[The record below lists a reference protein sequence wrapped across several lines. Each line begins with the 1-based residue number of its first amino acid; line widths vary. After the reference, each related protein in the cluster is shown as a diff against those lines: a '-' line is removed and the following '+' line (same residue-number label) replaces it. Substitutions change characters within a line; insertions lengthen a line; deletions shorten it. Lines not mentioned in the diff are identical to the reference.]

1 MKHTLLIMI
10 FGLAATSS
18 IGHAKNE
25 RTVSHEKVQFSHRV
39 DSEITQSL
47 KDIGVSQN
55 SRSYYREITGK
66 ELNQGVDV
74 LTDGENA
81 VLKLTPG
88 QRTTTQVG
96 AKAVVPQVPFDLE
109 LSKGGET
116 LNVQAPSIRMQK
128 TSDSLRVS
136 APQLFKHSEVM
147 KIPQA
152 MGRGQFKLKAKTKV
166 NDDDRF
172 VMYVLDQ
179 NSDIEL
185 KIDSPKSSYSQHEN
199 LIFTAGISSK
209 RKLKT
214 QSINTVL
221 VAPDGRRFPI
231 KHKGKSNRVEG
242 NWKLD
247 IDTQREV
254 GELWSLEVESTV
266 LNDQLMPT
274 RRIAKIALDIH
285 TETASLDSISTR
297 SGTMNLLVD
306 VKQRGRY
313 EVRALVAGVDSN
325 GKSKPISLTYHAEW
339 LEPGLQ
345 SIEFPIDK
353 KQLTAS
359 KFQGPFVVQSVQLL
373 DQSRMASLSVQE
385 GKWLIN

>member
-1 MKHTLLIMI
+1 MKHILSII
-10 FGLAATSS
+10 VFSLAATSS
-18 IGHAKNE
+18 VGHTKNE

-39 DSEITQSL
+39 DAETTQSL
-47 KDIGVSQN
+47 KDNGVSQD

-66 ELNQGVDV
+66 ELNEGVEV
-74 LTDGENA
+74 LTDGESA
-81 VLKLTPG
+81 VIKLTPG
-88 QRTTTQVG
+88 QRATTQVG

-109 LSKGGET
+109 LYKGGEM
-116 LNVQAPSIRMQK
+116 LSVQDPSIRMQK
-128 TSDSLRVS
+128 TSDSLRNS

-152 MGRGQFKLKAKTKV
+152 MGRGKFKLKAKTKV

-172 VMYVLDQ
+172 VLYVLDQ

-185 KIDSPKSSYSQHEN
+185 KVDSPKSAYSQNEN
-199 LIFTAGISSK
+199 LIFTAGVSSK

-231 KHKGKSNRVEG
+231 KNTGKSNRVEG

-266 LNDQLMPT
+266 LNDQRVAT
-274 RRIAKIALDIH
+274 KRIAKIALDIH
-285 TETASLDSISTR
+285 PETASLNSITTK
-297 SGTMNLLVD
+297 SGSMNLLVN
-306 VKQRGRY
+306 VIQRGRY
-313 EVRALVAGVDSN
+313 EVRALVAGIDDS
-325 GKSKPISLTYHAEW
+325 GKSKPVSLTYHAEW

-359 KFQGPFVVQSVQLL
+359 NFRGPFVVQSVQLL
-373 DQSRMASLSVQE
+373 DQSRMSSLSVHE
-385 GKWLIN
+385 GKWIID

>member
-1 MKHTLLIMI
+1 MKHILLIII
-10 FGLAATSS
+10 FGLAANSS
-18 IGHAKNE
+18 VGHTKNE

-39 DSEITQSL
+39 DSETTQSL
-47 KDIGVSQN
+47 KDIGVSQD
-55 SRSYYREITGK
+55 SKSYYREVTGK
-66 ELNQGVDV
+66 ELNQGIEV

-81 VLKLTPG
+81 VIKLTPG
-88 QRTTTQVG
+88 QRATPQAG

-109 LSKGGET
+109 LYKGGEM
-116 LNVQAPSIRMQK
+116 LSVQDPSIQMQK
-128 TSDSLRVS
+128 TSDSLRNS
-136 APQLFKHSEVM
+136 SPQLFKDSEVM

-152 MGRGQFKLKAKTKV
+152 MGRGKFKLKANTKV

-179 NSDIEL
+179 NSDIKL
-185 KIDSPKSSYSQHEN
+185 NVDSPKSAYSQDEN
-199 LIFTAGISSK
+199 LVFTAAVSSK
-209 RKLKT
+209 RKLKNPT
-214 QSINTVL
+214 IKTVL

-231 KHKGKSNRVEG
+231 KNTGKSNRVEG

-247 IDTQREV
+247 IDTKREV

-266 LNDQLMPT
+266 LNDQLVAT
-274 RRIAKIALDIH
+274 KRIAKIALDIH
-285 TETASLDSISTR
+285 PETASLDSIATK
-297 SGTMNLLVD
+297 SGAMNLTVN

-313 EVRALVAGVDSN
+313 EVRALVAAVDDS
-325 GKSKPISLTYHAEW
+325 GKSKPVSLTYHAEW

-373 DQSRMASLSVQE
+373 DQSRMSSLSVQE
-385 GKWLIN
+385 GKWIID